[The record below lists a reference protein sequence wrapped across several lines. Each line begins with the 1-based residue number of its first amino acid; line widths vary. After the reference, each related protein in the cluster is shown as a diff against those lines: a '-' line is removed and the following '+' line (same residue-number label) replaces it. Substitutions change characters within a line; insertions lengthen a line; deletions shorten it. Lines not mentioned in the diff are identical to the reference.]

1 MNIHPQESR
10 AIGIDAQD
18 PGAPLWQAQGA
29 REAVL
34 GETGDRPQ
42 SRAEERANAAIHALG
57 AVLALAAGAALVER
71 AAHTGSP
78 LKMWCAAV
86 SSATMMVVFTVSAI
100 YHILP
105 AGILKDRFQRLDRM
119 MIAVF
124 MAGSYTPVALLMVHA
139 AIGTLLCV
147 IEWGLATLAVALL
160 WGDPGRYACRSEQLY
175 RIMGWITILA
185 ARPFF
190 RHTPPAVLA
199 ALGLAV
205 TCYGAGVALL
215 VRDRARY
222 LHAAFH
228 LLTLVGGGLQ
238 FWAIS
243 RVVIS

>member
-1 MNIHPQESR
+1 MNMHPQESR
-10 AIGIDAQD
+10 VIGIDAPD
-18 PGAPLWQAQGA
+18 PRPPVWPAEAPTETALGAA
-29 REAVL
+29 RE
-34 GETGDRPQ
+34 RPQ
-42 SRAEERANAAIHALG
+42 SRGEERVNAAIHALG
-57 AVLALAAGAALVER
+57 AALALAAGMVLVER

-78 LKMWCAAV
+78 LKVWCAAI
-86 SSATMMVVFTVSAI
+86 SSAAMMALYAVSAI

-105 AGILKDRFQRLDRM
+105 AGGLKDRFQRLDRM

-124 MAGSYTPVALLMVHA
+124 VAGSYTPVALLMVHA
-139 AIGTLLCV
+139 TIGTLLCV
-147 IEWGLATLAVALL
+147 IEWGLAALAVVFL
-160 WGDPGRYACRSEQLY
+160 WGDPGRYARRSEQLY

-199 ALGLAV
+199 ALGLAA

-215 VRDRARY
+215 VRDRVKY

-243 RVVIS
+243 RVVAS

>member
-18 PGAPLWQAQGA
+18 PGAPLWQAQGP
-29 REAVL
+29 REAVP

-57 AVLALAAGAALVER
+57 AVLALAAGVALIER

-78 LKMWCAAV
+78 LKVWCAAI
-86 SSATMMVVFTVSAI
+86 SSAAMMALYAVSAF

-105 AGILKDRFQRLDRM
+105 PGGLKDRFQRLDRM

-139 AIGTLLCV
+139 AIGTALCV
-147 IEWGLATLAVALL
+147 IEWGLAALAVVFL
-160 WGDPGRYACRSEQLY
+160 WGDPGRYARRSERLY

-185 ARPFF
+185 AQPFF

-199 ALGLAV
+199 ALGFAA

-215 VRDRARY
+215 VRDPVKY

-243 RVVIS
+243 RIVA